1 MIKVSLI
8 CNKNIV
14 VSHCTGLVGLIV
26 DEKDAELVPQ
36 QKMVRFIFN
45 CDHCERMFPSHLSN
59 ILQATQK
66 SNTRKYLPIHG
77 LLDDVYLA
85 FSAYFKPFNS
95 SSFFEES
102 YLLLLLPKLSSN
114 IGDTILQL
122 TLEFI
127 CSRISCSYNAGKIN
141 FITALFHGKQIQT
154 VCVISRHRIQTIH
167 DPKMHHSCI
176 NYSNQFKLCIKLYKK
191 LQIELRFPEQMAGSC
206 FFSRK

>member
-26 DEKDAELVPQ
+26 DEKDAEVVPQ

-85 FSAYFKPFNS
+85 FSTYFKPFNS

-127 CSRISCSYNAGKIN
+127 YSRISCSYNAGKNKFYNCTISWKTDSN
-141 FITALFHGKQIQT
+141 SMCYFTTQDPNNSRSKDAPFVHKLFKS
-154 VCVISRHRIQTIH
+154 V
-167 DPKMHHSCI
+167 
-176 NYSNQFKLCIKLYKK
+176 
-191 LQIELRFPEQMAGSC
+191 
-206 FFSRK
+206 